1 MTNDSGYR
9 ADHWTRPEDTVRDV
23 GSQTFDRRRF
33 LRTSLYGLGVIGS
46 GIAFTA
52 CSNDDQS
59 FDTPGATLVALYN
72 PARVIVAGRP
82 QRIPFG
88 LVDQGQP
95 VTDTGESLS
104 VDVMFDGELIETVVV
119 EGRIVSHDHPDGAE
133 GEPGHEH
140 SDILRYFAL
149 RTTLPE
155 VGIYDFVTTVDGE
168 QVSLPVQAF
177 DPEEAQVVLSGEPL
191 PAVITP
197 TVDDPLDVRPLC
209 TLRPDPCAFHDRT
222 AADVLEAGEP
232 MALLIA
238 TPALCATSYC
248 GPVLDVL
255 IRTAD
260 EFPTVVPIH
269 VEVYANAEDVDF
281 NLLDPEITP
290 VETLGELGL
299 DFEPSLFLVDRDG
312 IVVDRIDNVF
322 DDLELRE
329 GLAKIA

>member
-1 MTNDSGYR
+1 MIL
-9 ADHWTRPEDTVRDV
+9 A
-23 GSQTFDRRRF
+23 
-33 LRTSLYGLGVIGS
+33 
-46 GIAFTA
+46 A
-52 CSNDDQS
+52 CSSNDQAEN
-59 FDTPGATLVALYN
+59 PPTLVALYN

-95 VTDTGESLS
+95 VTDEGESLE
-104 VDVMFDGELIETVVV
+104 VEIQLDGEVIDRVTV

-155 VGIYDFVTTVDGE
+155 VAVYDFVTTIDGQ

-177 DPEEAQVVLSGEPL
+177 DPDEAAVVLPGEPL

-197 TVDDPLDVRPLC
+197 TVDDALGVQPLC
-209 TLRPDPCAFHDRT
+209 TLFPEPCSFHERT
-222 AADVLEAGEP
+222 AADVLVAGEP

-255 IRTAD
+255 IRTAGD
-260 EFPTVVPIH
+260 FPTVVPIH
-269 VEVYANAEDVDF
+269 VEVYQNAEAVGF

-290 VETLGELGL
+290 VATLGELGL

-322 DDLELRE
+322 DDLELRQ
-329 GLAKIA
+329 GLAAIA

>member
-1 MTNDSGYR
+1 MIL
-9 ADHWTRPEDTVRDV
+9 A
-23 GSQTFDRRRF
+23 
-33 LRTSLYGLGVIGS
+33 
-46 GIAFTA
+46 A
-52 CSNDDQS
+52 CSSNDQAEN
-59 FDTPGATLVALYN
+59 PPTLVALYN
-72 PARVIVAGRP
+72 QARVIVAGRP

-95 VTDTGESLS
+95 VTDEGESLE
-104 VDVMFDGELIETVVV
+104 VEIQLDGEVIDRVTV

-155 VGIYDFVTTVDGE
+155 VAVYDFVTTIDGQ

-177 DPEEAQVVLSGEPL
+177 DPDEAAVVLPGEPL

-197 TVDDPLDVRPLC
+197 TVDDALGVQPLC
-209 TLRPDPCAFHDRT
+209 TLFPEPCSFHERT
-222 AADVLEAGEP
+222 AADVLAAGEP

-255 IRTAD
+255 IRTASD
-260 EFPTVVPIH
+260 FPTVVPIH
-269 VEVYANAEDVDF
+269 VEVYQNAEAVGF

-290 VETLGELGL
+290 VATLGELGL

-322 DDLELRE
+322 DDLELRQ
-329 GLAKIA
+329 GLAAIA

>member
-1 MTNDSGYR
+1 MAS
-9 ADHWTRPEDTVRDV
+9 E
-23 GSQTFDRRRF
+23 TFDRRQF
-33 LRTSLYGLGVIGS
+33 LRTSLYGLGAIGTGLILS
-46 GIAFTA
+46 A
-52 CSNDDQS
+52 CSSNDGPQ
-59 FDTPGATLVALYN
+59 TAPTLVALYN

-95 VTDTGESLS
+95 VTDEGESLE
-104 VDVMFDGELIETVVV
+104 VEIQLDGDVIDRVTV
-119 EGRIVSHDHPDGAE
+119 EGRIVSHDHPDGGE

-155 VGIYDFVTTVDGE
+155 VGVYDFVTTIDGQ

-177 DPEEAQVVLSGEPL
+177 DPEEAQVVLAGEPL
-191 PAVITP
+191 PPVITP
-197 TVDDPLDVRPLC
+197 TVDDDMGVRPLC
-209 TLRPDPCAFHDRT
+209 TLFPEPCSFHDRT
-222 AADVLEAGEP
+222 AADVLAAGEP
-232 MALLIA
+232 LALLIA

-260 EFPTVVPIH
+260 EFPTIVPIH
-269 VEVYANAEDVDF
+269 VEVYENAEEVGF
-281 NLLDPEITP
+281 NLLDPDITP
-290 VETLGELGL
+290 VSTLGELGL

-329 GLAKIA
+329 GLASIA